1 MLILSVTQINTYL
14 SFKFKEDKKLSGVM
28 VRGEI
33 SNFTAHRS
41 GHFYFTLKDEQS
53 ALKAIMFRSSASRLK
68 FMPEDG
74 MKVILMGNISVF
86 ERDGVYQI
94 YVTDIVPEGA
104 GAVHIA
110 AEQLKEKLRKEG
122 IFDPDAKRPLP
133 PMPKKIGVVTSGTG
147 AALQDII
154 NVLSRRY
161 PLGELVL
168 FPALVQGEAAPDSIA
183 EALIKASRTD
193 CDSIILAR
201 GGGSAEDLS
210 AFNTEKVAYAVFN
223 SSIPVISAV
232 GHETDLTIADM
243 AADLR
248 APTPSAAAEMVSLS
262 AEQLRGNI
270 AFYEDKL
277 SALIKRNTELM
288 ENRLTRLNDR
298 LMRYSPDHRIDT
310 DISVSEGLSK
320 AMKAAFKETLLKK
333 EKELL
338 GLSEKIEA
346 LSPVRVLERGYSLV
360 YRNGIPVTK
369 GSELLAGDLI
379 EIRMSDKTITAVV
392 GNMEEK

>member
-320 AMKAAFKETLLKK
+320 AMTAAFKETLLKK

>member
-1 MLILSVTQINTYL
+1 
-14 SFKFKEDKKLSGVM
+14 
-28 VRGEI
+28 
-33 SNFTAHRS
+33 
-41 GHFYFTLKDEQS
+41 
-53 ALKAIMFRSSASRLK
+53 
-68 FMPEDG
+68 
-74 MKVILMGNISVF
+74 
-86 ERDGVYQI
+86 
-94 YVTDIVPEGA
+94 
-104 GAVHIA
+104 
-110 AEQLKEKLRKEG
+110 
-122 IFDPDAKRPLP
+122 
-133 PMPKKIGVVTSGTG
+133 MPKKIGVVTSGTG

-183 EALIKASRTD
+183 EALLKASRTD

-320 AMKAAFKETLLKK
+320 AMTAAFKETLLKK